1 MLLSLRVTLICL
13 ALTRMLAAAPPPD
26 KPLLDSVT
34 EHFAAARPGTVPRI
48 PASLFLQVDTPARAP
63 ARDEETPT
71 ESATLSEEVKYF
83 TAYPS
88 LALSSP
94 ADSSLDSATLKDLPT
109 TERIAVSLTQPPP
122 PPVRLHQ
129 TAGMIKTSTTA
140 PATASSDVEEDLTG
154 NISDTPGQQVMQT
167 FL

>member
-1 MLLSLRVTLICL
+1 MTTIVY
-13 ALTRMLAAAPPPD
+13 
-26 KPLLDSVT
+26 
-34 EHFAAARPGTVPRI
+34 
-48 PASLFLQVDTPARAP
+48 Q
-63 ARDEETPT
+63 ETPTDKT
-71 ESATLSEEVKYF
+71 ESATLTEEVKYF

-109 TERIAVSLTQPPP
+109 TERIAVSLAQPPP

-129 TAGMIKTSTTA
+129 PGEMIKTSTTA
-140 PATASSDVEEDLTG
+140 TASSDKEQSDVEGNFTG

-167 FL
+167 GNYSYKL